1 MALMDQILVTIQM
14 VLNLQME
21 QTAPM
26 VLTDQ
31 TAQMA
36 PRMVLM
42 VLIAPTAVTL
52 WMVQSLQMVLTLVMA
67 QLNGM
72 AHKLFLRIIPI
83 ILIILLIVA
92 AVRPLNN
99 NWTKV
104 S

>member
-1 MALMDQILVTIQM
+1 MDQILVTIRM

-42 VLIAPTAVTL
+42 VLKVPTAVTL
-52 WMVQSLQMVLTLVMA
+52 RMVQSLQMVLTLVMA

-83 ILIILLIVA
+83 ILIILIVV

-99 NWTKV
+99 N
-104 S
+104 